1 MNYEYRVYTIRLAHY
16 LTEKGF
22 TILRTT
28 QDVKKPEFLN
38 WYFEKTPELELA
50 IAEYLAAKH

>member
-1 MNYEYRVYTIRLAHY
+1 MEYRVYTIRLAHY

-38 WYFEKTPELELA
+38 QYFEKTPELELA